1 VDSVTS
7 GGASHRTV
15 EHPNVF
21 FFDPLYIVII
31 VATLVISGGA
41 QLYIR
46 STYARWNRVPNAAV
60 LNGAQVAEVLRERA
74 RFGNAV

>member
-1 VDSVTS
+1 MDSVTA

-21 FFDPLYIVII
+21 FFDPLYLIVI

-46 STYARWNRVPNAAV
+46 STYGRWNACP
-60 LNGAQVAEVLRERA
+60 ERGGPQW
-74 RFGNAV
+74 RPGRRGPS